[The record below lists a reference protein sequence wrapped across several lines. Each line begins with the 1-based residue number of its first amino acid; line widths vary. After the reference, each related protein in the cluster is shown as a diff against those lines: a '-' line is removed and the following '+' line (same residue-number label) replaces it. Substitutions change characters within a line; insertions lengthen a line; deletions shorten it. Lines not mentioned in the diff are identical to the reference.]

1 MASMWNFN
9 ESSGNVLD
17 YAGNSSFALVTST
30 VRTADAG
37 GKSGAV
43 GDRGLTQSVD
53 SIRQAVSPMPTQA
66 AQRTIACWTKQTA
79 AVSAGWAAEFNNA
92 GTDTGVFGFLWL
104 SGTVRFRAKDSSN
117 AVTEISISAMADS
130 AWHHLCGS
138 YDGTNLRFFIDGVLS
153 TRTLA
158 FTGPIWVPASAAFYM
173 LDTTGSP
180 LTIDDARVLD
190 VALTTESAVV
200 DLMNRAVSPPGRMLA
215 LF

>member
-1 MASMWNFN
+1 MASAWNFN
-9 ESSGNVLD
+9 ESSGNVID
-17 YAGNSSFALVTST
+17 YVGNSSFALIANVA
-30 VRTADAG
+30 RTADAA
-37 GKSGAV
+37 GKSGLTS
-43 GDRGLTQSVD
+43 DRGLTQAASA
-53 SIRQAVSPMPTQA
+53 RQAVSPMPAQS

-79 AVSAGWAAEFNNA
+79 SIGAGWATEFNNA

-104 SGTVRFRAKDSSN
+104 SGTVRFRVKDSSN
-117 AVTEISISAMADS
+117 AVTEISVTEMADS

-190 VALTTESAVV
+190 VAVTTESAVV